1 MPKVIINDQDVK
13 FESKSWTLLMKK
25 AGTKLKFSIAFHL
38 QIDGQTQKVNGLLNQ
53 YFHNYIVD
61 NH

>member
-1 MPKVIINDQDVK
+1 MK